1 MVDPRRTG
9 RNVMRAR
16 GLFAAFC
23 AGALIAG
30 LVVSSIAEV
39 NRVAAERS
47 TDDLRTAQSLS
58 RFLDQEGFK

>member
-1 MVDPRRTG
+1 
-9 RNVMRAR
+9 MRAR

-30 LVVSSIAEV
+30 LVVSGVAEV

-58 RFLDQEGFK
+58 RFLDQEGFR

>member
-1 MVDPRRTG
+1 
-9 RNVMRAR
+9 MRGR

-30 LVVSSIAEV
+30 LVVSGVAEV

-47 TDDLRTAQSLS
+47 TDDLRTARSLS
-58 RFLDQEGFK
+58 RFLEQEGFK

>member
-1 MVDPRRTG
+1 MVQDEQGGT
-9 RNVMRAR
+9 VMRGR

-30 LVVSSIAEV
+30 LVVSGIAEV

-58 RFLDQEGFK
+58 RFLEQEGFK